1 MLEYI
6 KSILNNNTPQGKI
19 DVTVFFV
26 DVFLL
31 LCHILLMIVYLFSK
45 NILIIT
51 TNIFS
56 ILIYLYFVFNCT
68 KKMNVF
74 VVITYLEIL
83 SHIVIASIA
92 FGLSAGFQNWSYGLL
107 CACFL
112 ATFTPLTNEHKLDKR
127 PYIFAFI
134 SVITYFVLIVA
145 LHDYKS
151 DVHSLL
157 TYNILYTM
165 NSVISFA
172 SIIMFSIFYTSKSI
186 RKQNEL
192 SRRADYDELT
202 SLYNRYA
209 LNQIGNNCIHQ
220 AKMAKANFSV
230 AIIDIDYFK
239 NINDT
244 YGHAKGDD
252 VLKELSSIIRSF
264 SIRGIIPGR
273 WGGEEFIMIA
283 PYTIDYNEFCVVLEK
298 LREKI
303 EKYKFAITA
312 KNNLAITIS
321 IGASSVK
328 NVSTLDEAVSL
339 ADKNLYQAKE
349 SGRNKLVSWYWII
362 KHIILL

>member
-1 MLEYI
+1 
-6 KSILNNNTPQGKI
+6 
-19 DVTVFFV
+19 
-26 DVFLL
+26 
-31 LCHILLMIVYLFSK
+31 
-45 NILIIT
+45 
-51 TNIFS
+51 
-56 ILIYLYFVFNCT
+56 
-68 KKMNVF
+68 
-74 VVITYLEIL
+74 
-83 SHIVIASIA
+83 
-92 FGLSAGFQNWSYGLL
+92 
-107 CACFL
+107 
-112 ATFTPLTNEHKLDKR
+112 
-127 PYIFAFI
+127 
-134 SVITYFVLIVA
+134 
-145 LHDYKS
+145 
-151 DVHSLL
+151 
-157 TYNILYTM
+157 
-165 NSVISFA
+165 
-172 SIIMFSIFYTSKSI
+172 MFSIFYTSKSI

-202 SLYNRYA
+202 SLYNRHA

-239 NINDT
+239 KINDT

-312 KNNLAITIS
+312 KNNIAITIS

-328 NVSTLDEAVSL
+328 NVSTLDEAVSF

-349 SGRNKLVSWYWII
+349 SGRNKLVS
-362 KHIILL
+362 